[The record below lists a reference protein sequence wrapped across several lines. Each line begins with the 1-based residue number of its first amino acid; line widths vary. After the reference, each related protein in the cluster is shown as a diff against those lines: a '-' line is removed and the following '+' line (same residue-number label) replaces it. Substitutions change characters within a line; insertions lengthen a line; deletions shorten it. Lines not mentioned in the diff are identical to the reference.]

1 MALRRVDNPPNPF
14 TSELREWLDEPPA
27 AEVEVYEE
35 TAKSVLTENDS
46 PDIPFRWSINPYRGC
61 QHACAYC
68 YARPYHEYLGYGAG
82 TDFDT
87 KIVVKMNAPQVL
99 REELQRRA
107 WAREWICFSGV
118 TDCYQP
124 MEAVYKITRGCLEA
138 CLEVGNPVSIITKGY
153 LIVRDLELLAK
164 LHRTAGAQVYFSIAF
179 ADDAAARA
187 LEPSTP
193 PPSRR
198 FEAVRRLAD
207 AGIPVGVMIGPVIPG
222 LNDKEIPSIILRAAQ
237 AGARS
242 VAYTALRLPGSV
254 SPVFMERLRAALPL
268 RAERVESRIREMRGG
283 QLNDSRFGRRMTG
296 EGEYWQSV
304 KQLFEAARRKHG
316 LVDLPTQ
323 SATREDQP
331 RKPVLR
337 SEPKEP
343 RLTQLTFRFGK

>member
-1 MALRRVDNPPNPF
+1 MALRRIDNPPNPF
-14 TSELREWLDEPPA
+14 IAELREWLDEPPA
-27 AEVEVYEE
+27 AQVEVYEE

-87 KIVVKMNAPQVL
+87 KIVVKVNAPQVL

-118 TDCYQP
+118 TDPYQP

-153 LIVRDLELLAK
+153 LIVRDIELLAE
-164 LHRTAGAQVYFSIAF
+164 LHRTAGAQVYLSIAF

-187 LEPSTP
+187 LEPNTP

-198 FEAVRRLAD
+198 FEAVRRLTD
-207 AGIPVGVMIGPVIPG
+207 AGIPVGVMIGPLIPG
-222 LNDKEIPSIILRAAQ
+222 LNDKDIPTIILRAAE

-242 VAYTALRLPGSV
+242 VGYTALRLPGSV

-304 KQLFEAARRKHG
+304 KQLFDASAKKHG
-316 LVDLPTQ
+316 LVDVPTQ
-323 SATREDQP
+323 SATRENLP
-331 RKPVLR
+331 RKSVLR
-337 SEPKEP
+337 PEPQQP